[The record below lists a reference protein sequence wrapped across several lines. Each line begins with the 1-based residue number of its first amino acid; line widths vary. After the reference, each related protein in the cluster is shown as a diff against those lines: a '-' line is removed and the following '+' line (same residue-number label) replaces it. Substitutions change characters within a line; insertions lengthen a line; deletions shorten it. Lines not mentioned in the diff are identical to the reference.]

1 MLRHYSHVKKPFK
14 GGTWHA
20 PFFPVR
26 VVGLCLEQAY
36 KVSCEKGLNCL
47 TASDLGT
54 LELPSNA
61 STHFVFFTLTKALK

>member
-14 GGTWHA
+14 GGNWHA

-47 TASDLGT
+47 TASD
-54 LELPSNA
+54 
-61 STHFVFFTLTKALK
+61 